1 MKAST
6 FCQPALTCDKTQGR
20 YIEGI
25 TQLREDMNIRV
36 VKTIF
41 YEQLMLPPCNV
52 LFIIW
57 SEVGTRQKLKLNGAK
72 SSWGKTHA
80 FSMCC
85 IFFDSEIWKIQVFS
99 F

>member
-6 FCQPALTCDKTQGR
+6 FCQPALTCYETQSQ
-20 YIEGI
+20 YIEDI
-25 TQLREDMNIRV
+25 TRWHEDMNIRV

-57 SEVGTRQKLKLNGAK
+57 SEVGTSPNQVGMILRENTRVFHVL
-72 SSWGKTHA
+72 HI
-80 FSMCC
+80 FSYLH
-85 IFFDSEIWKIQVFS
+85 
-99 F
+99 